1 MRANPFAALSPIEVP
16 RTTACFCSDRCL
28 RWERDDAS
36 VTLFR
41 ILRLAVVLIWFAGT
55 TAQAE
60 PTIRVGSLR
69 YGTLSWELDVIAH
82 CGLSEKYGVRIE
94 TLELASVPAAQLA
107 LQAGRVEVILSD
119 WLWVSRQRATGA
131 DLTFVPFSSAIGSLV
146 AGTGSTVRA
155 VPDLAGQRLGIAGSA
170 IDKSWLVLQLYARSR
185 FGFDIDKN
193 VDKSFGAPPLL
204 NEELE
209 AKHLDAVLTYWPFA
223 AKLEAR
229 GMLPVL
235 TIGEALT
242 GLGVARDLPLT
253 GYVFSESWAAD
264 NRSAIDGFLAASRE
278 AKTILDQSDTEWERI
293 AALTGARDALELTKL
308 RDAYRQGIP
317 RHWTTE
323 DTNAAERLYRLLAE
337 IGGSALVGPS
347 RELAPGTFLA
357 EVNF

>member
-1 MRANPFAALSPIEVP
+1 MPLFNS
-16 RTTACFCSDRCL
+16 CL
-28 RWERDDAS
+28 RRVRDDAR
-36 VTLFR
+36 VTPFR
-41 ILRLAVVLIWFAGT
+41 ILCFAVVLLWFAGIA
-55 TAQAE
+55 AQAE
-60 PTIRVGSLR
+60 PTVRIGSLR

-82 CGLSEKYGVRIE
+82 HGLAEKHGVRIDA
-94 TLELASVPAAQLA
+94 LELASVPAAQLA
-107 LQAGRVEVILSD
+107 LQASRIDVILSD
-119 WLWVSRQRATGA
+119 WLWVSRQRAASA
-131 DLTFVPFSSAIGSLV
+131 DLTFVPFSSATGSLV
-146 AGTGSTVRA
+146 AGTASTVRT

-229 GMLPVL
+229 GMPAVL
-235 TIGEALT
+235 TIGDALE
-242 GLGVARDLPLT
+242 GLGLTRDLPLT
-253 GYVFSESWAAD
+253 GYVFSESWAAE
-264 NRSAIDGFLAASRE
+264 NRAALEGFLAASRE
-278 AKTILDQSDTEWERI
+278 AKTILDQSDAEWERI
-293 AALTGARDALELTKL
+293 AVLTGARDALELTKL

-317 RHWTTE
+317 RHWTAE
-323 DTNAAERLYRLLAE
+323 EINAAARLYRLLAE

-357 EVNF
+357 EMNF

>member
-1 MRANPFAALSPIEVP
+1 MG
-16 RTTACFCSDRCL
+16 
-28 RWERDDAS
+28 RDI
-36 VTLFR
+36 VR
-41 ILRLAVVLIWFAGT
+41 ILVLVLILSWLAITG
-55 TAQAE
+55 AQAE

-82 CGLSEKYGVRIE
+82 HGLAEKHGVRID

-107 LQAGRVEVILSD
+107 LQADRVDLILSD
-119 WLWVSRQRATGA
+119 WLWVSRQRAASA

-146 AGTGSTVRA
+146 AGTASPVRA

-170 IDKSWLVLQLYARSR
+170 IDKSWLILQLYARSR
-185 FGFDIDKN
+185 FGFDIDKS

-209 AKHLDAVLTYWPFA
+209 AKRLDAVLTYWPFA

-229 GMLPVL
+229 GMPAVL

-253 GYVFSESWAAD
+253 GYVFSESWVAD
-264 NRSAIDGFLAASRE
+264 HRSAVDGFLAASRE

-347 RELAPGTFLA
+347 RDLAPGTFLA
-357 EVNF
+357 EVKF

>member
-1 MRANPFAALSPIEVP
+1 VFLSFVD
-16 RTTACFCSDRCL
+16 S
-28 RWERDDAS
+28 
-36 VTLFR
+36 
-41 ILRLAVVLIWFAGT
+41 

-69 YGTLSWELDVIAH
+69 YGTLSWELDVIVYH
-82 CGLSEKYGVRIE
+82 GLSEKHGVHID
-94 TLELASVPAAQLA
+94 TFELASVPAAQLA
-107 LQAGRVEVILSD
+107 LQADRVDVVLSD
-119 WLWVSRQRATGA
+119 WLWVSRQRAAGS

-146 AGTGSTVRA
+146 AGAGSTVRA

-185 FGFDIDKN
+185 FGFDIEKN

-209 AKHLDAVLTYWPFA
+209 AKRLDAVLTYWPFA

-229 GMLPVL
+229 GMRALL
-235 TIGEALT
+235 TIGDALA
-242 GLGVARDLPLT
+242 GLGVTRDLPLT
-253 GYVFSESWAAD
+253 GYVFSESWAAE
-264 NRSAIDGFLAASRE
+264 NRAALDGFLAAGRE
-278 AKTILDQSDTEWERI
+278 AKIILDQSDAEWQRI

-308 RDAYRQGIP
+308 RDAYRRGIP

-323 DTNAAERLYRLLAE
+323 ETNAAERLYRLLAE

-357 EVNF
+357 EMNF

>member
-1 MRANPFAALSPIEVP
+1 
-16 RTTACFCSDRCL
+16 
-28 RWERDDAS
+28 
-36 VTLFR
+36 
-41 ILRLAVVLIWFAGT
+41 VLLWFAGT
-55 TAQAE
+55 AAQAE

-82 CGLSEKYGVRIE
+82 HGLGEKHGVRIDS
-94 TLELASVPAAQLA
+94 LELASVPAAQLA
-107 LQAGRVEVILSD
+107 LQADRVEVILSD
-119 WLWVSRQRATGA
+119 WLWVSRQRAGKA

-146 AGTGSTVRA
+146 AGAGSTARA

-170 IDKSWLVLQLYARSR
+170 IDKSWLILQLYARSR

-209 AKHLDAVLTYWPFA
+209 AKRLDAVLTYWPYA

-229 GMLPVL
+229 GMPVVL
-235 TIGEALT
+235 TIGDALA
-242 GLGVARDLPLT
+242 GLGVTRDLPLT
-253 GYVFSESWAAD
+253 GYVFSESWAAE
-264 NRSAIDGFLAASRE
+264 NRAALDRFLAASRE
-278 AKTILDQSDTEWERI
+278 AKTILGQSDAEWGRI
-293 AALTGARDALELTKL
+293 AALTGARDALELTRL

-317 RHWTTE
+317 RHWTAE
-323 DTNAAERLYRLLAE
+323 ETNAASRLYRLLAE

>member
-1 MRANPFAALSPIEVP
+1 VDI
-16 RTTACFCSDRCL
+16 
-28 RWERDDAS
+28 
-36 VTLFR
+36 
-41 ILRLAVVLIWFAGT
+41 

-82 CGLSEKYGVRIE
+82 HGLSEKHSVHID

-107 LQAGRVEVILSD
+107 LQADRVDVVLSD
-119 WLWVSRQRATGA
+119 WLWVSRQRAAGA

-146 AGTGSTVRA
+146 AGAGSTMHA
-155 VPDLAGQRLGIAGSA
+155 IPDLAGQRLGIAGSA

-209 AKHLDAVLTYWPFA
+209 AKRLGAVLTYWPFA

-229 GMLPVL
+229 GMRAVL
-235 TIGEALT
+235 TIGDALA
-242 GLGVARDLPLT
+242 GLGVTRDLPLT
-253 GYVFSESWAAD
+253 GYVFSESWAAE
-264 NRSAIDGFLAASRE
+264 NRAALDGFLAAGRE
-278 AKTILDQSDTEWERI
+278 AKTILDQSDAEWQRI
-293 AALTGARDALELTKL
+293 AVLTGARDALELTKL
-308 RDAYRQGIP
+308 RDAYRRGIP

-323 DTNAAERLYRLLAE
+323 ETNAAERLYRLLAE

-357 EVNF
+357 EMNF